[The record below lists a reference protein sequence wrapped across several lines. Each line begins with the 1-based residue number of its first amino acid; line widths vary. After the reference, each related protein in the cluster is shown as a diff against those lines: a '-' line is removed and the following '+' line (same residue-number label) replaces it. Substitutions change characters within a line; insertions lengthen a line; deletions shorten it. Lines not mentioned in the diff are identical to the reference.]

1 MLRIRKFGE
10 NQSGYNAALWGLFF
24 LFCAASP
31 ESVFAKV
38 MPRLERVA
46 AVSTLED
53 HAGDTS
59 LAKAIVSEVD
69 DKAER
74 NVHQLHVGKQLG
86 LVPNHVD
93 LLLIEG
99 LAFDDQATVDKA
111 VDPQLLLEGKA
122 LVSNRNGNLG
132 LSLMPANAHFLG
144 ECLLVDVFEK
154 PDAEV
159 LLNFDSGLNDFAG
172 KGVRFFKEWV
182 HDLDYTT
189 MAAADAD
196 LGKNRLWRSP
206 RRNGMSNVLQI
217 VDSGAGVVATT
228 VLAKPA
234 YAKHLRSDSIS
245 HEV

>member
-1 MLRIRKFGE
+1 MCNQVRTQMLRIRKFGE
-10 NQSGYNAALWGLFF
+10 NQSGYNAALLELLF

-46 AVSTLED
+46 AVSTLDD
-53 HAGDTS
+53 HASDTA
-59 LAKAIVSEVD
+59 LAKPIVAEVD
-69 DKAER
+69 DKSER
-74 NVHQLHVGKQLG
+74 NIHQLHVGKQLG

-93 LLLIEG
+93 LLLVEG

-122 LVSNRNGNLG
+122 LVSNRNVNLG
-132 LSLMPANAHFLG
+132 LGLMPANAHFVG

-172 KGVRFFKEWV
+172 KGVRFFKERV
-182 HDLDYTT
+182 HDEDYATT
-189 MAAADAD
+189 AAADAD

-206 RRNGMSNVLQI
+206 RPMSCPTFCKSPYERV
-217 VDSGAGVVATT
+217 
-228 VLAKPA
+228 
-234 YAKHLRSDSIS
+234 
-245 HEV
+245 